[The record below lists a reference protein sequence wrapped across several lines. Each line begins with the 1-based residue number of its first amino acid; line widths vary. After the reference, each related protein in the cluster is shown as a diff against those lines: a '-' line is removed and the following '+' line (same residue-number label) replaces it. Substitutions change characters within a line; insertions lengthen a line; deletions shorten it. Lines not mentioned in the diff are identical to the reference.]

1 MRTSTIYGA
10 AFLSAIAVMAGN
22 VHAQHRE
29 LGAHVHGQGNL
40 NIAVEG
46 QRVSMELSVPGAD
59 IVGFEHEA
67 STDEQK
73 AALKTAKEKLAD
85 ALSLFRLSGEA
96 GCKVAEAKITF
107 ETEEDGD
114 HKDHHEHTDK
124 GEAGHDD
131 AHKHED
137 HAKEHDHDHDHADHN
152 DEHAHHAEFRAAYDI
167 KCETPAALAGIAFDY
182 FDVFKNAQRLEVN
195 VVTDKG
201 QTSLQ
206 ATREKPEVSLSG
218 LM

>member
-10 AFLSAIAVMAGN
+10 TILSAMAVMVSN

-29 LGAHVHGQGNL
+29 LGAHEHGQGIL

-46 QRVSMELSVPGAD
+46 QRVSMELSAPGAD
-59 IVGFEHEA
+59 IVGFEHDA
-67 STDEQK
+67 TTDDQK
-73 AALKTAKEKLAD
+73 AALKTAKEKLSE
-85 ALSLFRLSGEA
+85 ALSLFRLSGKA
-96 GCKVAEAKITF
+96 GCKVAETEVTF
-107 ETEEDGD
+107 QTEEDGD
-114 HKDHHEHTDK
+114 HTDHHEHAND
-124 GEAGHDD
+124 GVAGHDD
-131 AHKHED
+131 AHKHEA
-137 HAKEHDHDHDHADHN
+137 HAKEHEHDHDHADHN
-152 DEHAHHAEFRAAYDI
+152 DKQAHHAEFRATYNI
-167 KCETPAALAGIAFDY
+167 KCETPAALTGIAFGY
-182 FDVFKNAQRLEVN
+182 FDVFKNAQRLKVN